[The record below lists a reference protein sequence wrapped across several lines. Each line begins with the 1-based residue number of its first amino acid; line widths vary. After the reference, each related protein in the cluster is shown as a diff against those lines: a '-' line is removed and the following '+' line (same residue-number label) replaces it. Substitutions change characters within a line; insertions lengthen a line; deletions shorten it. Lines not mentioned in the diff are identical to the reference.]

1 MVGKRVV
8 KGLFSG
14 AGPPVSSIRGT
25 LNGDGEGGPA
35 LIRTTPPFRADH
47 VGSLLRPPELGGDAE
62 HQHEV
67 YICTINRALS
77 DRPDGVSI
85 GHDVER
91 ELTIVQIDGS
101 KERRRQC

>member
-1 MVGKRVV
+1 MRVRPPVGKM
-8 KGLFSG
+8 
-14 AGPPVSSIRGT
+14 RGT

-35 LIRTTPPFRADH
+35 LIRSTPPFRADH

-62 HQHEV
+62 HQHEA
-67 YICTINRALS
+67 YIPTINRALP

-85 GHDVER
+85 GRDIEC
-91 ELTIVQIDGS
+91 ELTRVQIDGR

>member
-1 MVGKRVV
+1 MQGR
-8 KGLFSG
+8 
-14 AGPPVSSIRGT
+14 PPVSSMRGT

-91 ELTIVQIDGS
+91 ELTIVQIDGR
-101 KERRRQC
+101 KEWRSQC

>member
-1 MVGKRVV
+1 M
-8 KGLFSG
+8 
-14 AGPPVSSIRGT
+14 RGT

-35 LIRTTPPFRADH
+35 LIRSTAPFRADH
-47 VGSLLRPPELGGDAE
+47 VGSLLCPPEPGGDAE

-67 YICTINRALS
+67 YIRTINRALS

-85 GHDVER
+85 SHDVER
-91 ELTIVQIDGS
+91 ELASVQIDGR